1 MTKDEI
7 LRKHEDLNEYHL
19 HDVDRE
25 FIIQAMQ
32 EYADQQLRLY
42 NVVGRSEQLVC
53 DTCKGGL
60 INYPEINRRTCRC
73 GALGYNVTD

>member
-53 DTCKGGL
+53 DTCKSGL